1 MSLIIFR
8 HYGKLNKEKERL
20 LSIHQKIITKSE
32 VFIEEIDC
40 YSDRKD
46 IDETM
51 TAIIDLK
58 IEPIENEIEM
68 WQKKLADS
76 DHREGRGYH
85 LSKGQKTKIYRRMN
99 NLKYKLKNLSK
110 KEVYFFV
117 VVVRCFNV

>member
-8 HYGKLNKEKERL
+8 HYRKLNKEKERL
-20 LSIHQKIITKSE
+20 LFIHQKIITKSE
-32 VFIEEIDC
+32 EFIKEIDY
-40 YSDRKD
+40 YSDRRN

-51 TAIIDLK
+51 TAIIDLE

-76 DHREGRGYH
+76 DHREGREYH

-99 NLKYKLKNLSK
+99 NLRYKLKKSLK
-110 KEVYFFV
+110 KRGLFFTV
-117 VVVRCFNV
+117 ILRRFNV